1 MNINTIIISL
11 SALALVS
18 IILNVG
24 LVWYTRQAIKRLVFV
39 AGNML
44 DLRTM
49 VNNFESHLEN
59 IYKLENYYGDETL
72 KFLLDHAK
80 DLSQQLGDYKDIY
93 TLVETDDDIDEEGE
107 YDNVETEE
115 SSQAET

>member
-11 SALALVS
+11 SVVALVS

-59 IYKLENYYGDETL
+59 IYK
-72 KFLLDHAK
+72 
-80 DLSQQLGDYKDIY
+80 DIY
-93 TLVETDDDIDEEGE
+93 TLVELDEQIVEEEEDD
-107 YDNVETEE
+107 VETEE
-115 SSQAET
+115 NSQAKT

>member
-11 SALALVS
+11 SAVALVS

-72 KFLLDHAK
+72 KFLLEHAK
-80 DLSQQLGDYKDIY
+80 DLSQQLGDYSDIY
-93 TLVETDDDIDEEGE
+93 TLVETDDEIDEE
-107 YDNVETEE
+107 
-115 SSQAET
+115 